1 MKIKVANT
9 TPTQLDWLVS
19 KCLGFNAEALVQLAK
34 KAPGKDYGCFL
45 TKYTTDWSQGGPII
59 EREGIS
65 SIKQT
70 EQRWV
75 SEYSLGCDRTDHAR
89 AWGPTPLIA
98 AMRCFVSSR
107 LGDEVEVP
115 EELK

>member
-1 MKIKVANT
+1 MKIKVSNT
-9 TPTQLDWLVS
+9 TPNQINWLVA

-45 TKYTTDWSQGGPII
+45 TKYSTNWSFGGPII
-59 EREGIS
+59 ERECIELH
-65 SIKQT
+65 T
-70 EQRWV
+70 
-75 SEYSLGCDRTDHAR
+75 YSANDDGVVTWR
-89 AWGPTPLIA
+89 ANDYMDGHTPLIA
-98 AMRCFVSSR
+98 AMRCFVVSK